1 VKVDCDGLRSAFAEF
16 DGDVK
21 VVARIDACGALAQ
34 DGAPGLVV
42 ELESVAATAAR
53 SWPCGSAGAPA
64 AATAPPASTGSS
76 PAAAVTAPGAQAAK
90 SSATLVG
97 SLRWSTRK
105 PALRASPMPKRSS
118 PSQSLASV
126 TCRTTG

>member
-1 VKVDCDGLRSAFAEF
+1 VKMDCDGLRSAFAEF

-53 SWPCGSAGAPA
+53 SWPCGSAGARRRDR
-64 AATAPPASTGSS
+64 ATSQHGKQSPP
-76 PAAAVTAPGAQAAK
+76 
-90 SSATLVG
+90 
-97 SLRWSTRK
+97 RR
-105 PALRASPMPKRSS
+105 
-118 PSQSLASV
+118 
-126 TCRTTG
+126 